1 MSGNSLEWL
10 NISSFS
16 FLGAS
21 CQAALLNKLRFF
33 GGATLVVV
41 VSVMMIAAAAWAGQ
55 SDVVSDRDVE

>member
-16 FLGAS
+16 FFGAS

-33 GGATLVVV
+33 GSATLVV
-41 VSVMMIAAAAWAGQ
+41 VSVMMAA
-55 SDVVSDRDVE
+55 VT

>member
-16 FLGAS
+16 VFGAS
-21 CQAALLNKLRFF
+21 CQAARLNKVRFF

-41 VSVMMIAAAAWAGQ
+41 SVI
-55 SDVVSDRDVE
+55 VVFVA